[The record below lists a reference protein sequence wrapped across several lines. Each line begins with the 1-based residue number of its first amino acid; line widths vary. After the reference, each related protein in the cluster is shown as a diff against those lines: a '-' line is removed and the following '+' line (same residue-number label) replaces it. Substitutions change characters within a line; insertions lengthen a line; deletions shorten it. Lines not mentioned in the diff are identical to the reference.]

1 MKFISKKLLFEEVFV
16 KEYSVQAI
24 ARKRN
29 MMMNTLQLNDQEFM
43 NWVRDRLY
51 RVAEQN
57 KIPIKELSMDLV
69 ISGFK
74 EWENTFRQGDK
85 DFDQY
90 ADEFSQYS
98 QRFIKF
104 AGRVMRENTVNP
116 SPGKMTPSAEAVPP
130 TSPKM
135 VKFQT
140 SDNAQ

>member
-1 MKFISKKLLFEEVFV
+1 
-16 KEYSVQAI
+16 
-24 ARKRN
+24 
-29 MMMNTLQLNDQEFM
+29 MNSLQLNDQEFM

-57 KIPIKELSMDLV
+57 KIPIKELSMDLI

-90 ADEFSQYS
+90 AGEFSQYS

-104 AGRVMRENTVNP
+104 AGKVMRDNTVNP

-130 TSPKM
+130 ISPKM